1 MFLIKEIQFLKEYIF
16 SLGKFIL
23 IAFLIFVSTTIIS
36 FFYVQKLPT
45 GEIEIILKELQEI
58 TESIIKMPP
67 FTQFLIIFLNNS
79 LKTFLVIILGVIFG
93 IFPFLFL
100 FSNGLILGV
109 TIYFAQTQIDW
120 LTIFLLIFPHGI
132 IEIPVIILASAI
144 GLKLGKIS
152 FDKIFRKIKISIK
165 AELIIAFK
173 IFFKFLFP
181 FLVLAAFIEIFVVSN
196 FVKP

>member
-1 MFLIKEIQFLKEYIF
+1 M
-16 SLGKFIL
+16 
-23 IAFLIFVSTTIIS
+23 
-36 FFYVQKLPT
+36 
-45 GEIEIILKELQEI
+45 
-58 TESIIKMPP
+58 
-67 FTQFLIIFLNNS
+67 
-79 LKTFLVIILGVIFG
+79 
-93 IFPFLFL
+93 
-100 FSNGLILGV
+100 ILGV

-132 IEIPVIILASAI
+132 IEIPVAILASAI

-173 IFFKFLFP
+173 IFFRFLFP
-181 FLVLAAFIEIFVVSN
+181 FLALAAFIEIFVVSN